1 MHYVDLR
8 HSFLGGRQ
16 CPVERRG
23 KRLQQAKI
31 TTGSYDGFQV
41 AVVQTV
47 CELIRAGFILVKR
60 VLQKEK
66 IGSERG
72 ATACCGAHQCE
83 WQAQNLLLF
92 AHEKQRVV
100 WPEVRAVN

>member
-1 MHYVDLR
+1 M
-8 HSFLGGRQ
+8 
-16 CPVERRG
+16 
-23 KRLQQAKI
+23 
-31 TTGSYDGFQV
+31 

-100 WPEVRAVN
+100 WPEVRAVNQSSLSSLDLKFQQRIEDLCDVRAE